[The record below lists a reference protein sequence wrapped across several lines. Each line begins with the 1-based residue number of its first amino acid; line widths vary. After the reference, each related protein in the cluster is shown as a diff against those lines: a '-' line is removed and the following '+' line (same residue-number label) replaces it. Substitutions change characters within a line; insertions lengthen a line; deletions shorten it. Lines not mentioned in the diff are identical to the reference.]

1 MTYSILGYST
11 GRIIEK
17 ASTRVFFKEPYHPY
31 SLGLKNAF
39 PSILEIGEELISI
52 PGAPPNLMAEQ
63 KGCGF
68 QERCPF
74 RTDKCQ
80 KILPELQEVGKVGED
95 HLIACHYPERVEE
108 FRENSKKRETWEMVR
123 ERIIG
128 EIGGRS

>member
-52 PGAPPNLMAEQ
+52 S
-63 KGCGF
+63 
-68 QERCPF
+68 
-74 RTDKCQ
+74 
-80 KILPELQEVGKVGED
+80 EVGKVGED

-128 EIGGRS
+128 EIGGGS